1 MNKFSLQELNRFQL
15 QQVIQQE
22 SVRILNEYSD

>member
-1 MNKFSLQELNRFQL
+1 MNKFTLQELDRFQL

-22 SVRILNEYSD
+22 SVWILNEYSD

>member
-1 MNKFSLQELNRFQL
+1 MNKFSLQELDRFQL

>member
-22 SVRILNEYSD
+22 SVWILNEYSD